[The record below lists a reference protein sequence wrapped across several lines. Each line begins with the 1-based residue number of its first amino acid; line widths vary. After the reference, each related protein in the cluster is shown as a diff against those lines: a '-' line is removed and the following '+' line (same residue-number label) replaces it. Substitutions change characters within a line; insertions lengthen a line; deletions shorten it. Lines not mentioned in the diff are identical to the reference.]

1 QNLPGVGLSIGL
13 TRLFYQFQQLGLV
26 EKYKNKFTD
35 CLVIPMDEKLNFY
48 AIDIANKLKE
58 QGLKVDIYLEDGKF
72 KKKINYADKI
82 GVKKVLIIGQEEYE
96 NKMVSVKNMEDG
108 KQVSVKVEDIRE
120 YL

>member
-1 QNLPGVGLSIGL
+1 
-13 TRLFYQFQQLGLV
+13 
-26 EKYKNKFTD
+26 
-35 CLVIPMDEKLNFY
+35 MDEKLNFY